1 NDAPV
6 VDATASQT
14 IDEDSSLTLTL
25 SASDVDGDDLTFSAS
40 ADNASTSVDGS
51 TLTVTPEADFNGE
64 LEVTVFADDGN
75 GGLGSNSFVLTVTPV
90 NDAPVVNAID
100 PQTVAEDSSLT
111 LELFASDVDEDDIT
125 FGVYV
130 DSGSATVDGSM
141 LTVIPDQDFNGN
153 IEVTVSANDGTL
165 SGTTSFTLTVTSVND
180 APLITSISD
189 QGIDEDSSLTL
200 TLSASDV
207 DGDELTFSASNGNAE
222 ITVNG
227 STLTVVPAEDYN
239 GDATITVNVTD
250 GEYTDTTEFTLTI
263 NPVNDAPVLGD
274 ISDDSVAEDS
284 SLIVDLSAS
293 DVDGDNLT
301 FSASS
306 SSGSATV
313 DGSTLTVSPAQDFNG
328 DVEVTVTASDGSL
341 TDSGSFTLTVTSVN
355 DAPVVDA
362 TASQTIDE
370 DSSLTL

>member
-1 NDAPV
+1 
-6 VDATASQT
+6 
-14 IDEDSSLTLTL
+14 
-25 SASDVDGDDLTFSAS
+25 
-40 ADNASTSVDGS
+40 
-51 TLTVTPEADFNGE
+51 
-64 LEVTVFADDGN
+64 
-75 GGLGSNSFVLTVTPV
+75 
-90 NDAPVVNAID
+90 
-100 PQTVAEDSSLT
+100 
-111 LELFASDVDEDDIT
+111 
-125 FGVYV
+125 
-130 DSGSATVDGSM
+130 
-141 LTVIPDQDFNGN
+141 
-153 IEVTVSANDGTL
+153 
-165 SGTTSFTLTVTSVND
+165 
-180 APLITSISD
+180 
-189 QGIDEDSSLTL
+189 
-200 TLSASDV
+200 

-250 GEYTDTTEFTLTI
+250 GEYTDTTTFTLTI

-370 DSSLTL
+370 DSSLTLTLSASDVDGDDLTFSASADNASASVDGSTLTVTPEADFNGELEVTVFADDGNGGLGSNSFVLTVTPVNDAPVVDAIDPQAVAEDSSLTLELFASDVDEDDITFGVYVDSGSATVEGSTLTVIPDQDFNGNIEVTVSANDGTLSGTTNFTLTVTSVNDAPVIASISDQAIDEDGSLTVDLSASDVDGDEL